1 MTGAWTALLD
11 GITRVSGVRGA
22 LVVSADDGLVVAEA
36 SMSDVDG
43 AATAALAGSL
53 AARLGRVTL
62 ALGCESPRMVLLEG
76 ERGGLMAAPAG
87 EGLLLVAVTD
97 ADANIGLLRLA
108 MRDAAE
114 RLA

>member
-1 MTGAWTALLD
+1 MSAAWTALLD

-22 LVVSADDGLVVAEA
+22 LLVSADDGLVVAEA

-43 AATAALAGSL
+43 AATAALVGSL
-53 AARLGRVTL
+53 ARKLGRITG
-62 ALGCESPRMVLLEG
+62 AIGSAPPRLVMLEA
-76 ERGGLMAAPAG
+76 EKGGLAAAPAA

-97 ADANIGLLRLA
+97 DDANIGLLRLA
-108 MRDAAE
+108 LRDAVE

>member
-1 MTGAWTALLD
+1 MSGAWAGLLD
-11 GITRVSGVRGA
+11 GITRVRGVRGA
-22 LVVSADDGLVVAEA
+22 LLVSADDGLVVAEA
-36 SMSDVDG
+36 SMGDVDG
-43 AATAALAGSL
+43 AATAALAGGL
-53 AARLGRVTL
+53 ITKLGRVTG
-62 ALGCESPRMVLLEG
+62 AIGCAAPRMVLLEA

-114 RLA
+114 RAG

>member
-1 MTGAWTALLD
+1 MSAAWTGLLD
-11 GITRVSGVRGA
+11 GITRVNGVRGA

-53 AARLGRVTL
+53 AAKLARVTG
-62 ALGCESPRMVLLEG
+62 AIGCLPPRMVLLEA
-76 ERGGLMAAPAG
+76 ERGGVMAAPAR

-97 ADANIGLLRLA
+97 AEANIGLLRLA
-108 MRDAAE
+108 MREAAE
-114 RLA
+114 RVA